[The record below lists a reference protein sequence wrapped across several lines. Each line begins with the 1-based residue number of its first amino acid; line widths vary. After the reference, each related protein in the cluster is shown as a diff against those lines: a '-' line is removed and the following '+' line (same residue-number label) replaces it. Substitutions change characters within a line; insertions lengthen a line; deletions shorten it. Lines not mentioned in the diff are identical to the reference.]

1 MTTSKKI
8 WNFWSRHYES
18 LWVQGL
24 SLSPTRDNVI
34 RELEA
39 IIKDKDKVYSIL
51 DIGCGTGQLL
61 DQISQAFSD
70 YEIRLTG
77 LDFSEGMIEEARKK
91 NPTIEFHH
99 MNVDDLEA
107 KAERY
112 DIIICTHSFPY
123 YENQGKAIVIMDNI
137 LVKDG
142 IFLLAQASANNFYDS
157 IAMLL
162 VKITTGKAYYLSV
175 KEMRSILPVDLY
187 LSKLVRIRTKWFMP
201 SIYLF
206 LMKKVAG

>member
-24 SLSPTRDNVI
+24 SLAPTRDNVI

-39 IIKDKDKVYSIL
+39 IIKDKDKTYSIL

-61 DQISQAFSD
+61 NQLSQAFSD
-70 YEIRLTG
+70 YHISLTG
-77 LDFSEGMIEEARKK
+77 LDFSEGMIEEAKKK
-91 NPTIEFHH
+91 NTAIEFYH
-99 MNVDDLEA
+99 MNVEDLEA
-107 KAERY
+107 KTERY

-123 YENQGKAIVIMDNI
+123 YENQAKAIVIMDNI

-142 IFLLAQASANNFYDS
+142 IFLLAQASTNSFYDS
-157 IAMLL
+157 LAMLL

-206 LMKKVAG
+206 LMKKVV

>member
-1 MTTSKKI
+1 MTISNRI

-24 SLSPTRDNVI
+24 SLAPTRDNVI

-39 IIKDKDKVYSIL
+39 IIKDKGKAYSIL

-61 DQISQAFSD
+61 NQLSQVFSD
-70 YEIRLTG
+70 YDIRLNG
-77 LDFSEGMIEEARKK
+77 LDFSEGMIVEAKKK
-91 NPTIEFHH
+91 NPQIAFHH
-99 MNVDDLEA
+99 MNVENLEA
-107 KAERY
+107 ETERY
-112 DIIICTHSFPY
+112 DIVICTHSFPY
-123 YENQGKAIVIMDNI
+123 YDNQEKAIVIMKNI

-142 IFLLAQASANNFYDS
+142 ILLLAQASANNLYDNL
-157 IAMLL
+157 AMFL
-162 VKITTGKAYYLSV
+162 VKITTGKANYLSV

-187 LSKLVRIRTKWFMP
+187 LSKSVRIRTKWFMP

-206 LMKKVAG
+206 LMKKVA

>member
-1 MTTSKKI
+1 MTTSNRI

-24 SLSPTRDNVI
+24 SLAPTRDNVI

-39 IIKDKDKVYSIL
+39 IIKDKSKAYRIL

-61 DQISQAFSD
+61 NQLSQVFSD
-70 YEIRLTG
+70 YDLRLTG
-77 LDFSEGMIEEARKK
+77 LDFSEGMIVEAKKK
-91 NPTIEFHH
+91 NPAIAFYH
-99 MNVDDLEA
+99 MNVEDLEA
-107 KAERY
+107 KTERY
-112 DIIICTHSFPY
+112 DILICTHSFPY
-123 YENQGKAIVIMDNI
+123 YDNQEKAIVLMKNM

-142 IFLLAQASANNFYDS
+142 ILLLAQASANSLYDS
-157 IAMLL
+157 LAMFL
-162 VKITTGKAYYLSV
+162 VKITTGKANYLSV
-175 KEMRSILPVDLY
+175 KEMRRILSVDLY

-206 LMKKVAG
+206 LMKKVV